1 MKNKLEFIKWL
12 FSDISKLDYWMTA
25 MFIQQALSSYLMFT
39 LDPPYD
45 MYAVFYDLFL
55 ISCGAIYFFIVYPL
69 MNAYERFLDKKR
81 RNDIN

>member
-1 MKNKLEFIKWL
+1 MKNKLEFIKWIFTDL
-12 FSDISKLDYWMTA
+12 SKIDYWLTA
-25 MFIQQALSSYLMFT
+25 MLILQTLASYLMFA

-45 MYAVFYDLFL
+45 MYAVHFQILL

-69 MNAYERFLDKKR
+69 MTAYERFLDKKR